1 MQLHPGV
8 SLSIALCLSVCLSK
22 SLMLSIYWKL
32 RSHRNSRFIV
42 ETVPLWVTETNTCL
56 IYPCIHLSRAFCV
69 LKIKVQWKYSS
80 WQVVK
85 WFMIS
90 VDSQMESLCITI
102 SGVDWLLKMLLT
114 LWCARLTDC
123 LTSVIFELTSRCNYI
138 GLASELLDDLTAVDL
153 VSSTSTRQIFCSCL
167 LCVVVGGRLST
178 DCSQEV
184 LHETDDQLSR
194 HHGFTLCPGD
204 VVRLYD

>member
-1 MQLHPGV
+1 MRTHSFSFVYSFCWRANTLLLNYAVTPR
-8 SLSIALCLSVCLSK
+8 SLIKHCTVSVCLSK

-42 ETVPLWVTETNTCL
+42 EIVPVVGNRNKYFFL

-90 VDSQMESLCITI
+90 VDSQMESLCITV
-102 SGVDWLLKMLLT
+102 SGVDWLLKMLLR
-114 LWCARLTDC
+114 LWHARQTVC
-123 LTSVIFELTSRCNYI
+123 MTSVIFELTSRCNYFC
-138 GLASELLDDLTAVDL
+138 LASELLDDLTTVDV
-153 VSSTSTRQIFCSCL
+153 VSSTST
-167 LCVVVGGRLST
+167 
-178 DCSQEV
+178 
-184 LHETDDQLSR
+184 ETDAL
-194 HHGFTLCPGD
+194 
-204 VVRLYD
+204 